1 MGQKQVHWFPGH
13 MNKALNE
20 VVEKVKLVDLVIIM
34 LDGRAPFSSI
44 NEDFDKLCGN
54 KLKLIIITK
63 GDLSDP
69 LVLNKEVNMLK
80 ERYSDVLCVDLTSPS
95 CKKIITTEISKLGE
109 AKRVK
114 DHSRGMKSQPIKTMV
129 LGIPNVG
136 KSTLINKL
144 VGKNVAA
151 VANTPGFT
159 RGEKWIRINEDVHL
173 LDTPGILPMNYDDPK
188 TANNLALIGSIKE
201 SILPN
206 SELVDFLLDYLR
218 QYYPDALKD
227 RFGINEIGQTSEVL
241 NSICTSRHLIRAN
254 NVLDIDRAETL
265 LLKEFK
271 DGLLG
276 KISLEKDR
284 VC

>member
-1 MGQKQVHWFPGH
+1 MGQQQVHWFPGH

-20 VVEKVKLVDLVIIM
+20 IVEKVKLVDLVIIM

-44 NEDFDKLCGN
+44 NEEFDRLCGN
-54 KLKLIIITK
+54 KLKLILITK
-63 GDLSDP
+63 GDLADP
-69 LVLNKEVNMLK
+69 SVLNKEISLLK
-80 ERYSDVLCVDLTSPS
+80 QRYSDVLSVDLTSPS
-95 CKKIITTEISKLGE
+95 CKKIITSEITKLGE
-109 AKRVK
+109 EKRVK
-114 DHSRGMKSQPIKTMV
+114 DHSRGMKTQPIKTMV

-159 RGEKWIRINEDVHL
+159 RGEKWIRINQDVHL
-173 LDTPGILPMNYDDPK
+173 LDTPGILPMNYDDSK

-206 SELVDFLLDYLR
+206 SELVDYLLTYLR
-218 QYYPDALKD
+218 EYYPDALRE
-227 RFGINEIGQTSEVL
+227 RFGISNIGENSEVL
-241 NSICTSRHLIRAN
+241 NSICESRHLIRTSNAP
-254 NVLDIDRAETL
+254 DIERAETL

-276 KISLEKDR
+276 KISLEKDLL
-284 VC
+284 C

>member
-1 MGQKQVHWFPGH
+1 MGQQQVHWFPGH
-13 MNKALNE
+13 MNKALSE
-20 VVEKVKLVDLVIIM
+20 IVERVKLVDLVIIM

-44 NEDFDKLCGN
+44 NEEFDRLCGN
-54 KLKLIIITK
+54 KLKLIVITK

-69 LVLNKEVNMLK
+69 LVLNKEIALLK
-80 ERYSDVLCVDLTSPS
+80 ERYSDVISVDLTSPS
-95 CKKIITTEISKLGE
+95 CKKIITTEISKLSE

-114 DHSRGMKSQPIKTMV
+114 DHSRGMKTQPTKTMV

-159 RGEKWIRINEDVHL
+159 RGEKWIRINEDIHL

-206 SELVDFLLDYLR
+206 SELVEYLLSYLR
-218 QYYPDALKD
+218 EYYPNALSG
-227 RFGINEIGQTSEVL
+227 RFEIDEIKETSEVL
-241 NSICTSRHLIRAN
+241 NSICKSRHLIRSS
-254 NVLDIDRAETL
+254 NVYDIERAETL

-276 KISLEKDR
+276 KISLEKER